1 MKSKSLFA
9 VLAFALI
16 NMLTT
21 TASAEVIPG
30 TNLSI
35 DFHSGHVVGA
45 GRNINMI
52 RVPVTDINTG
62 QTTLWDATFKFTFL
76 PNQGF
81 VFEEISSAATSQ
93 PGSIA
98 NITPGLYLTQFG
110 TCYLLEGPTLLN
122 SSRSLYT
129 LRGTGGTVSGKNCG
143 SGDRFSAQIVSGP
156 AAGHPDIGGRD
167 IVPSLTENWVYGF
180 VSDSGGLSPRP
191 ININWQQNE
200 LIGVRQSGDQL
211 IVGLFSEEGAD
222 FKDPKE
228 TAILTRASQ

>member
-1 MKSKSLFA
+1 MKSKTLFA
-9 VLAFALI
+9 VLAFTSI
-16 NMLTT
+16 SMLTT

-52 RVPVTDINTG
+52 RVPVTDISTG

-81 VFEEISSAATSQ
+81 VFEEISSAAPSQ

-98 NITPGLYLTQFG
+98 NIATGLYRTQNG
-110 TCYLLEGPTLLN
+110 VCLLLEGPTLLN
-122 SSRSLYT
+122 QSRLLYT
-129 LRGTGGTVSGKNCG
+129 FRGIGGTVSGINCG
-143 SGDRFSAQIVSGP
+143 SGTSFSAQIVSGP

-167 IVPSLTENWVYGF
+167 IVLSLTENWVYGF
-180 VSDSGGLSPRP
+180 MADSGGNGGGGTFSFL
-191 ININWQQNE
+191 QNH
-200 LIGVRQSGDQL
+200 LIGVRQSGEQL
-211 IVGLFSEEGAD
+211 ILGRFSDNVAD
-222 FKDPKE
+222 FKDPVA
-228 TAILTRASQ
+228 TLVLTRVTQ